1 MQKWAWIY
9 GLRQDKPGILHSDI
23 GLSYWEPFLTPG
35 KCKCSLSKPMQSSLP
50 SWWDKMS
57 PSHLMCKSP
66 FLQNYTHS
74 KGRTGAAALILGQA
88 HLKSCS
94 LQNINYPQRRRF
106 VKRSLTGLQPVCQPR
121 CKGLSW
127 RRLHC
132 SRCPQADG
140 HPAWAQWVLW
150 DVGTLGTAYGTWS
163 SWKPRALF
171 GNDVPWGWHW
181 LLASRRTQEHCRNL
195 NRPAAVK
202 RMTQTHH
209 LPLRQKYKEGILRN
223 KEEKKKTTPE
233 RKCLLFW
240 PYLQGNQLSIMCR
253 TLYKHCNLLISN
265 PCSLIFQNWL

>member
-35 KCKCSLSKPMQSSLP
+35 KHKYSLSKPMQSSLP
-50 SWWDKMS
+50 WWWDKMS

-74 KGRTGAAALILGQA
+74 KGRTGAPALILGQA

-94 LQNINYPQRRRF
+94 LLNINCPWRRRF
-106 VKRSLTGLQPVCQPR
+106 VKRSLTGLQPICQPR

-127 RRLHC
+127 RTLHC
-132 SRCPQADG
+132 SRCPHADG
-140 HPAWAQWVLW
+140 RPAWAWRVLW
-150 DVGTLGTAYGTWS
+150 DVGTAYGTWS

-181 LLASRRTQEHCRNL
+181 LLAARRTWESCRNL

-202 RMTQTHH
+202 QMMERCPPTDTSPATQAEIQGGDS
-209 LPLRQKYKEGILRN
+209 QKQGG
-223 KEEKKKTTPE
+223 KKKKKHP
-233 RKCLLFW
+233 RKEAFAVLTIS
-240 PYLQGNQLSIMCR
+240 PGKPTVYHVQDSLQ
-253 TLYKHCNLLISN
+253 TL
-265 PCSLIFQNWL
+265 